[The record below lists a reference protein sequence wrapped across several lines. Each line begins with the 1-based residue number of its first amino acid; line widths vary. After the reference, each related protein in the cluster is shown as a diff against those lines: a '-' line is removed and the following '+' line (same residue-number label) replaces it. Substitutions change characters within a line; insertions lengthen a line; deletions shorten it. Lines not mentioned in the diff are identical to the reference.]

1 LALPSCREFRAATIG
16 QELQRC
22 LTSMGD
28 PITDKVVWKI
38 CSKILIEMLL
48 AVPVELRALVQL
60 NVLEAIGMAVVEG
73 KTGLVL
79 VERAG
84 VALSG

>member
-1 LALPSCREFRAATIG
+1 
-16 QELQRC
+16 
-22 LTSMGD
+22 
-28 PITDKVVWKI
+28 
-38 CSKILIEMLL
+38 MLL

-60 NVLEAIGMAVVEG
+60 SVLEAIGMAVVEG

-84 VALSG
+84 VAPSGSLMVARRVDETTKTKHYIKYPVRT

>member
-1 LALPSCREFRAATIG
+1 
-16 QELQRC
+16 
-22 LTSMGD
+22 MGD

-60 NVLEAIGMAVVEG
+60 DVLEVIGMVAIED

-84 VALSG
+84 VASSG

>member
-1 LALPSCREFRAATIG
+1 MPQRSAE
-16 QELQRC
+16 ELQPVSHQHGRP
-22 LTSMGD
+22 D
-28 PITDKVVWKI
+28 HDKMVWKI
-38 CSKILIEMLL
+38 CSKILTEMLL

-60 NVLEAIGMAVVEG
+60 DVLEMIGMAVIED

-84 VALSG
+84 VASSS

>member
-1 LALPSCREFRAATIG
+1 
-16 QELQRC
+16 
-22 LTSMGD
+22 M
-28 PITDKVVWKI
+28 I
-38 CSKILIEMLL
+38 CSKILTEMLL